1 MSPRPVAVVLGTGA
15 DDPPP
20 GIEAAGRQVELRY
33 APDGDALSEAIVG
46 ADALFFWRAEGA
58 WLRDAWPGADR
69 LRWVQSASDGVDALM
84 FPELMAS
91 DVEVTNARGVFE
103 DAIAE
108 WVIGAMLAFA
118 TRILDQRDR
127 QLRGEWESAERER
140 LAGSRLL
147 VVGPGPI
154 GRATAVRARAL
165 GMHVEA
171 AGRAARTDE
180 LFGEIV
186 ATVDTGAFH
195 AALGRADH
203 VLDALPLTPETRR
216 LFDADRFAAMRPSAR
231 FYNVGRGAT
240 VDEASLIAAL
250 ERGTIA
256 GAGLDVFE
264 VEPLAAQSPLWAMP
278 QVLISP
284 HMCGDVDG
292 WEADVVKVFV
302 ENAERFARGEPLRNR
317 VDTASGFGIG

>member
-1 MSPRPVAVVLGTGA
+1 VTDRPIVVVLGTGS

-20 GIEAAGRQVELRY
+20 GIEFASAHVELRY
-33 APDGDALSEAIVG
+33 APD
-46 ADALFFWRAEGA
+46 ADALPDAIRDADAVFFWRAEGG
-58 WLRDAWPGADR
+58 WLRAAWPHAAR

-84 FPELMAS
+84 FPELVAS

-118 TRILDQRDR
+118 ARILDQRDR
-127 QLRGEWESAERER
+127 QLRSEWESTTRER

-154 GRATAVRARAL
+154 GRAAAVRARAL
-165 GMHVEA
+165 GMRVEG
-171 AGRAARTDE
+171 AGRAARTDA
-180 LFGEIV
+180 LFGKIL
-186 ATVDTGAFH
+186 ATGDTEAFH

-203 VLDALPLTPETRR
+203 VLDALPLTPVTRH
-216 LFDADRFAAMRPSAR
+216 LFDADRFAAMPPGAR

-240 VDEASLIAAL
+240 VDEAALIAAL
-250 ERGTIA
+250 ERGSIA

-264 VEPLAAQSPLWAMP
+264 EEPLAPESPLWAMP

-284 HMCGDVDG
+284 HMCGDVAG
-292 WEADVVKVFV
+292 WEAEVVAVFV
-302 ENAERFARGEPLRNR
+302 ENAERFARGESLRNR

>member
-1 MSPRPVAVVLGTGA
+1 MSERPVAVVLGTGA

-20 GIEAAGRQVELRY
+20 GIEAAADHVELRY
-33 APDGDALSEAIVG
+33 AHDGAALPGAIRG

-58 WLRDAWPGADR
+58 WLRDAWPRADR

-84 FPELMAS
+84 FPELVAS

-118 TRILDQRDR
+118 ARILDQRDR
-127 QLRGEWESAERER
+127 QVRGEWESTERER
-140 LAGSRLL
+140 LAGSRVL

-165 GMHVEA
+165 GMHIEA
-171 AGRAARTDE
+171 AGRTARLDE
-180 LFGEIV
+180 LFGEVV
-186 ATVDTGAFH
+186 ATSDTETFH
-195 AALGRADH
+195 AALGQADH
-203 VLDALPLTPETRR
+203 VLDALPLTPATRG
-216 LFDADRFAAMRPSAR
+216 LFDAERFAAMRPSGR
-231 FYNVGRGAT
+231 FYNVGRGST
-240 VDEASLIAAL
+240 VDEAALIAAL
-250 ERGTIA
+250 DRGAIA
-256 GAGLDVFE
+256 GAGLDVFVE
-264 VEPLAAQSPLWAMP
+264 EPLAADSPLWAMP

-302 ENAERFARGEPLRNR
+302 ENAGRFARGEPLSNR
-317 VDTASGFGIG
+317 VDSASGFGIG